1 MSESVLADQ
10 IESSL
15 PLSPRPRT
23 SHVSRFF
30 LCVYFFQLFQ
40 FVDAT
45 PSIVHCMPQLGGF
58 RKEVT
63 RVAVA

>member
-15 PLSPRPRT
+15 PLSPRPHT

-30 LCVYFFQLFQ
+30 L
-40 FVDAT
+40 
-45 PSIVHCMPQLGGF
+45 IVHCMPQLGGF